1 MGLEKYDI
9 KILLALTK
17 CIAGRKDFFHWLM
30 NNGYPELAAF
40 SNAIRGDIDAMK
52 WLFAN
57 NYAWLAILS
66 NAIDGEDKARVWIGK
81 AMHICNLMFAMACRE
96 DIDAIKWL
104 DAHGLGIFLMMAK
117 ETAQVLET
125 QALENTGPYVLH
137 FNQM

>member
-40 SNAIRGDIDAMK
+40 SNAIRGDVDAMK

-81 AMHICNLMFAMACRE
+81 ATHFCNLMFAMACRE

-104 DAHGLGIFLMMAK
+104 DAHGLGVFLMMAK